1 MSCWWAASTR
11 LLKVLDLDTGAR
23 LLGRFHIF
31 WWSDGA
37 GGSWWGGFQHR
48 RLKPW
53 LSWIKSVTNLLWI
66 EKPKDHFVKLQENPK
81 QYHFKSIFGPHLP
94 NCPLGDFYSV
104 VLIVLAIY
112 PLGTVRP
119 TYYLKHINLRF
130 LSSRTQGPFTF
141 EGIWSIRGIRPS
153 MTVYILL
160 ALYIFVL
167 VFVILRLLLPQ
178 RGVVAANT
186 VGPTL
191 TVCCS
196 TVQRVRE
203 DGAWENYF
211 IFPNFSFSHL
221 V

>member
-1 MSCWWAASTR
+1 
-11 LLKVLDLDTGAR
+11 
-23 LLGRFHIF
+23 
-31 WWSDGA
+31 
-37 GGSWWGGFQHR
+37 
-48 RLKPW
+48 
-53 LSWIKSVTNLLWI
+53 
-66 EKPKDHFVKLQENPK
+66 
-81 QYHFKSIFGPHLP
+81 
-94 NCPLGDFYSV
+94 
-104 VLIVLAIY
+104 
-112 PLGTVRP
+112 
-119 TYYLKHINLRF
+119 
-130 LSSRTQGPFTF
+130 
-141 EGIWSIRGIRPS
+141 

-186 VGPTL
+186 VGPTP